1 MAEVFRSNGQDFYI
15 PKITISLVNETDTE
29 RCLFFLFG
37 SIPSLLKVQRIAKIF
52 VFYRCCDSLHL
63 VLFFESQEAAAS
75 LPPSVCK
82 DAEDR
87 RATTSFPLHFRIFSE
102 KQSCCSI
109 FPLRCAKVQR
119 IAKRPFHFLCT
130 KDSNFRFAEP
140 RQSSRPPYIKN
151 PSVSWDSGGLQGIC
165 RANALH
171 KIPPSKKYIIAFE
184 GA

>member
-1 MAEVFRSNGQDFYI
+1 MAKIFRINGQNFYLH
-15 PKITISLVNETDTE
+15 KITISLVNETDTE

-63 VLFFESQEAAAS
+63 VPFFESQEAAAS

-119 IAKRPFHFLCT
+119 IAKRPLRFLCDLPKFFLKT
-130 KDSNFRFAEP
+130 QILREQKLQKFAK
-140 RQSSRPPYIKN
+140 RSLRYFCNCST
-151 PSVSWDSGGLQGIC
+151 
-165 RANALH
+165 
-171 KIPPSKKYIIAFE
+171 F
-184 GA
+184 